1 MLPKFLKFLLR
12 KQKEIL
18 MATITISDLS
28 PIGLNLFSD
37 PENYLDELSDNK
49 LTEINGGNPFFLT
62 ALTGAAI
69 ISFASG
75 ISVSVRITQRGR

>member
-1 MLPKFLKFLLR
+1 
-12 KQKEIL
+12 

-49 LTEINGGNPFFLT
+49 LTEINGGNPFLLT
-62 ALTGAAI
+62 ALTGAAL

-75 ISVSVRITQRGR
+75 VSVSVRITQRGR